1 MADIVPIR
9 VCRANI
15 NLQGA
20 TAILE
25 YHTIDSPLAQPRNA
39 LFGQVFSATI
49 GISITKLFN
58 LSVHFESVRWVAGAL
73 AVGVASAFMGLTKT
87 VHPPAGATALL
98 CATEPAIT
106 ALGWMFLPMII
117 LGTTLLLAVALLLNN
132 IQRQFPVYWWTPAD
146 LRLPLKV
153 DDIERVPSSAEKTE
167 EAPTASS
174 SITQIMDEERIVINK
189 EHIFVPDWLALDDE
203 EKAAL
208 EILHTKLLHG
218 CERV

>member
-1 MADIVPIR
+1 
-9 VCRANI
+9 
-15 NLQGA
+15 
-20 TAILE
+20 
-25 YHTIDSPLAQPRNA
+25 
-39 LFGQVFSATI
+39 
-49 GISITKLFN
+49 
-58 LSVHFESVRWVAGAL
+58 VHFESVRWVAGAL

-106 ALGWMFLPMII
+106 ALGWLFLPMII

-153 DDIERVPSSAEKTE
+153 DDIERVPSGADKTE
-167 EAPTASS
+167 DAPTASS

-208 EILHTKLLHG
+208 EILHTKLMHG